1 MMNIR
6 GIIGISMFFTP
17 YILNEHA
24 GVWDLQLFRENF
36 EPQHLSLNIVEKN
49 TEELNSTKGL
59 IPFIIR
65 CEERR
70 LVERSNLNDRK
81 ELAGVSKRK

>member
-1 MMNIR
+1 MNIR

-24 GVWDLQLFRENF
+24 SVWDLKLFRENC
-36 EPQHLSLNIVEKN
+36 EPQHLSLNIFEKS
-49 TEELNSTKGL
+49 TEELNSIKGL
-59 IPFIIR
+59 IPFTVR

-70 LVERSNLNDRK
+70 LVQRSNLNDRK
-81 ELAGVSKRK
+81 ELERVSKRN